1 MLWTG
6 WTAMM
11 IQAAAPAIA
20 PADRAAILDAARRPV
35 AEELGRPPLFVVK
48 TLRRDGDWAF
58 LFADMQAAGGKP
70 FDYAGTKKAEA
81 ARRGLVSHA
90 YAALLRRQ
98 NGRWQVVEAAIGLT
112 DVAWEGWAA
121 KHGAPP
127 SVFAFD

>member
-48 TLRRDGDWAF
+48 TLNRDRDWAF
-58 LFADMQAAGGKP
+58 LFADMQAAAGKP
-70 FDYAGTKKAEA
+70 FDYTGTKKAEA

-98 NGRWQVVEAAIGLT
+98 GARWQVVEAAIGPT

-121 KHGAPP
+121 KHGAPT
-127 SVFAFD
+127 SLFTLD

>member
-1 MLWTG
+1 
-6 WTAMM
+6 MM

-98 NGRWQVVEAAIGLT
+98 NGRWHVAEAAIGPT